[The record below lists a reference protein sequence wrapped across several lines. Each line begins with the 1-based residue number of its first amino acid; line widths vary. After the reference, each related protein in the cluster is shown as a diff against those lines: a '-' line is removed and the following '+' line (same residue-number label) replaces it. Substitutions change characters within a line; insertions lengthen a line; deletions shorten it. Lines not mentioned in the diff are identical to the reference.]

1 MPAAFTCGAAV
12 GGGVQGMFLSVPEF
26 DNSPGMACGVTG
38 SFQSAMG
45 KILSPHEVA
54 VEWFQRLWIKH
65 DGSVIPELMALGAR
79 GELEG
84 GHVTQGPEEF
94 GDFHKLML
102 GTLPDI
108 RVEVVEIVAEGTQ
121 VYSRWVAKGTH
132 KGAAMGLVPTEEEV
146 VFRGITWM
154 TVIDGMITAGG
165 DCWNQGALM
174 AKLQAKTTLA

>member
-1 MPAAFTCGAAV
+1 M
-12 GGGVQGMFLSVPEF
+12 S
-26 DNSPGMACGVTG
+26 
-38 SFQSAMG
+38 

-65 DGSVIPELMALGAR
+65 DGSVIPELMASGCR

-84 GHVTQGPEEF
+84 GHITHGPEEF
-94 GDFHKLML
+94 GSFHQVML

-121 VYSRWVAKGTH
+121 VYTRWVARGTH

-146 VFRGITWM
+146 MFRGITWM

-174 AKLQAKTTLA
+174 AQLQAKTLPA